1 MKQKLSSTDDELDL
15 TPEEEPTQNQQDR
28 EGDTEDEGI
37 EITEDTLDTKEND
50 EDEQEDDDELLT
62 SCADVDFSGFWNLTT
77 DLEEQSFTPP
87 YANQELQFNF
97 ESNGTVNFTEKY
109 IEPETGSWAESRH
122 KGKWAV
128 SPTCGFT
135 YNGTA
140 EGTGFDK
147 VNNSQFTLYLE
158 SATGR
163 PSPKTSYRDSGKSE
177 AYVYANGDTMTQVV
191 YGTFEA
197 TVIPNSISN
206 AFV

>member
-1 MKQKLSSTDDELDL
+1 M
-15 TPEEEPTQNQQDR
+15 
-28 EGDTEDEGI
+28 
-37 EITEDTLDTKEND
+37 
-50 EDEQEDDDELLT
+50 
-62 SCADVDFSGFWNLTT
+62 
-77 DLEEQSFTPP
+77 
-87 YANQELQFNF
+87 
-97 ESNGTVNFTEKY
+97 NFTEKY

-163 PSPKTSYRDSGKSE
+163 PSPKTSYRDSGSSE